1 MTGRTLRRDAL
12 PWAGLVAGLLGWSL
26 SDQIASNL
34 IQENCRLGGPL
45 LVGGTGLLGALLALV
60 GGWLSYGIWR
70 RGPAD
75 GEAIGP
81 GARRFIAGVSA
92 LAALIFLGAIVLQTI
107 AGFIIPACHR

>member
-1 MTGRTLRRDAL
+1 MTGRSLRRDAL
-12 PWAGLVAGLLGWSL
+12 PWAGLVAGLLGWAL
-26 SDQIASNL
+26 PDQIASNI

-45 LVGGTGLLGALLALV
+45 LVGSTGLLGGLLALA

-70 RGPAD
+70 AAPNN

-81 GARRFIAGVSA
+81 GTRRFIAGISA